1 MNKLEVLANALE
13 YIEQNLTES
22 IKTEDVARECYCSK
36 TALEKLFRL
45 VNHISVHDY
54 ITRRRMTCAGRM
66 LLEEPD
72 KRILDVA
79 LEYGFASNESFTR
92 TFYQVWNCNPSEFR
106 KKHRFTGLFPK
117 YLGYVNYW
125 NEDGRSARYKNVDIT
140 ELYDLF
146 SSRRECYFVCGDI
159 MNLMWINDISHKAG
173 DLAVLEAYKRFS
185 DEAGEED
192 FVFRIGGDEFA
203 MLTNSKDG
211 NYALEIA
218 ERIKSHNG
226 EPIEYNGDKFPLRLY
241 ASVMKLDDKA
251 VRYSELMNGLHYKL
265 RDARMK
271 AEE

>member
-1 MNKLEVLANALE
+1 MNKLEILANALE
-13 YIEQNLTES
+13 YIEQNLTEP

-45 VNHISVHDY
+45 VNRISVHDY

-66 LLEEPD
+66 LLEDPE

-106 KKHRFTGLFPK
+106 KRCRFPELFPK
-117 YLGYVNYW
+117 YLGYVSSRNGEGQMA
-125 NEDGRSARYKNVDIT
+125 NYKNVDIS

-146 SSRRECYFVCGDI
+146 TSRRGCYFVCGDI
-159 MNLMWINDISHKAG
+159 MNLMGLNNISRKAG
-173 DLAVLEAYKRFS
+173 DLAILEALKRFN

-192 FVFRIGGDEFA
+192 YVFRIGGDEFA
-203 MLTNSKDG
+203 MLTNSEDG
-211 NYALEIA
+211 NYALDIA

-226 EPIEYNGDKFPLRLY
+226 EAIEHDGQKYPIKLY
-241 ASVMKLDDKA
+241 ASVMKLDDKS
-251 VRYSELMNGLHYKL
+251 VRYSELFSGLHSTL
-265 RDARMK
+265 HDAKSRG
-271 AEE
+271 EE